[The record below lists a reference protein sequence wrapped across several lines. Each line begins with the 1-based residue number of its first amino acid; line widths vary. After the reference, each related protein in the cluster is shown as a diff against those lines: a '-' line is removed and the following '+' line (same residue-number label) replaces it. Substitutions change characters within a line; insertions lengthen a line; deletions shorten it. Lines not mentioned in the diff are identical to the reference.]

1 MPMKKPMKKMP
12 KKPMPKKGKI
22 AAIAITCL
30 ALTSCGTMKSI
41 TNLAKNS
48 FSTPKTAVE
57 CLQREQD
64 KENVGLAYDIAA
76 TTYDAVAAVGWLAG
90 AAVTAPVVTPMEWIV
105 GREAGKVTQGLV
117 KQISDQKDLACK
129 EIEAAQ

>member
-1 MPMKKPMKKMP
+1 MPMNKPMKKMP

-30 ALTSCGTMKSI
+30 ALTGCAGFKSAKD
-41 TNLAKNS
+41 LALNS

-64 KENVGLAYDIAA
+64 KKNVGVTYDVLS
-76 TTYDAVAAVGWLAG
+76 TGYDAVAAVGWLAG
-90 AAVTAPVVTPMEWIV
+90 ASIIAPVVTPIEWAAGGEVGKLTKTIV
-105 GREAGKVTQGLV
+105 R
-117 KQISDQKDLACK
+117 QISDQKDLACE